1 MVDNGNCTVTDE
13 GTGMVKELIDEIC
26 EILAVYADESAYSQ
40 CTRDCYPIINNHTE
54 ETFYE
59 FDGDSVLA
67 NRGLQLI
74 KDLRDILRMKK

>member
-1 MVDNGNCTVTDE
+1 MIDNSIAIE
-13 GTGMVKELIDEIC
+13 KLIDEIDS
-26 EILAVYADESAYSQ
+26 ILMNYADESAYSQ
-40 CTRDCYPIINNHTE
+40 CTRDCYPINNHTE

-74 KDLRDILRMKK
+74 KDLRDILRSKK